1 MTSLSTQNPM
11 DAIRN
16 VVKAKKEGKQTN
28 TEPLPVT
35 VLSGFLGAG
44 KTTTLKHIL
53 ENRDG
58 LRVAVVV
65 NDMADVNVDANL
77 IADQG
82 TLVKA
87 EEKMVALSNG
97 CICCTLREDLFVELA
112 KLAARPEGLDHI
124 IIESSGISEPMPVAE
139 TFTFKDAMG
148 TSLSDVARLDTL
160 VTVVDG
166 ASFLDELY
174 AADSLRVRGW
184 EASADD
190 ERTVAQLFCD
200 QLEFANVIIM
210 NKMDLMDDEERARLR
225 AILTRFNP
233 SAKLIEATYGRIEPK
248 QILGTGLF
256 NFEKAE
262 QHPEWLKEARI
273 GEHVPESIEYGISS
287 FTFSSNRPF
296 NVIRLEELTTVMEKR
311 ITFKKKVKD
320 DDDGNN
326 NNNNND
332 ELKEEKVVSDE
343 TTPLASV
350 LGLKSSVTEDA
361 RKAAL
366 QVVRAKGLV
375 WLANRRSHWQQGIAS
390 LAGRDF
396 TIDFGTPWKAAVD
409 LAGHQEAPEEKKIG
423 QILEEDQLWGDRRT
437 ELVVIGQDMDHAAMM
452 EALQACVVT
461 DEEMAFY
468 TSTYRNDVPF
478 FTPSDKKMPGNQ
490 DDLEER
496 IRRYNIEILAP
507 KKKKTQVLNMTPK
520 STLVL
525 SAHSCIAE
533 LLGISKEVAFF
544 QIKQYL
550 RYAHLFPELASGLVK
565 KFQFP
570 LATADKQTSILADQ
584 TIGLALSNAIKALN
598 VGDKVE
604 LEWRQIR
611 VEMETAVD
619 EDRYSI
625 IEQCNK
631 LVELDENAEAA
642 LLKQYPQPQIM
653 IRKLQ
658 STTTSSS
665 SSNNN
670 NNNNNYNN
678 TKKKKNKK
686 NKKKGKKGK
695 RR

>member
-533 LLGISKEVAFF
+533 FLGISKEVASF

-611 VEMETAVD
+611 VEMETTVD

-665 SSNNN
+665 SNNN
-670 NNNNNYNN
+670 NNNNNNT

>member
-1 MTSLSTQNPM
+1 
-11 DAIRN
+11 
-16 VVKAKKEGKQTN
+16 
-28 TEPLPVT
+28 
-35 VLSGFLGAG
+35 
-44 KTTTLKHIL
+44 
-53 ENRDG
+53 
-58 LRVAVVV
+58 
-65 NDMADVNVDANL
+65 
-77 IADQG
+77 
-82 TLVKA
+82 
-87 EEKMVALSNG
+87 
-97 CICCTLREDLFVELA
+97 
-112 KLAARPEGLDHI
+112 
-124 IIESSGISEPMPVAE
+124 
-139 TFTFKDAMG
+139 
-148 TSLSDVARLDTL
+148 
-160 VTVVDG
+160 
-166 ASFLDELY
+166 
-174 AADSLRVRGW
+174 
-184 EASADD
+184 
-190 ERTVAQLFCD
+190 
-200 QLEFANVIIM
+200 
-210 NKMDLMDDEERARLR
+210 
-225 AILTRFNP
+225 
-233 SAKLIEATYGRIEPK
+233 
-248 QILGTGLF
+248 
-256 NFEKAE
+256 
-262 QHPEWLKEARI
+262 
-273 GEHVPESIEYGISS
+273 
-287 FTFSSNRPF
+287 
-296 NVIRLEELTTVMEKR
+296 
-311 ITFKKKVKD
+311 
-320 DDDGNN
+320 
-326 NNNNND
+326 
-332 ELKEEKVVSDE
+332 
-343 TTPLASV
+343 
-350 LGLKSSVTEDA
+350 
-361 RKAAL
+361 
-366 QVVRAKGLV
+366 
-375 WLANRRSHWQQGIAS
+375 
-390 LAGRDF
+390 
-396 TIDFGTPWKAAVD
+396 
-409 LAGHQEAPEEKKIG
+409 
-423 QILEEDQLWGDRRT
+423 
-437 ELVVIGQDMDHAAMM
+437 MDHAAMM

-533 LLGISKEVAFF
+533 FLGISKEVASF

-611 VEMETAVD
+611 VEMETTVD

-670 NNNNNYNN
+670 NNNNNNN

>member
-273 GEHVPESIEYGISS
+273 GEHVSESIEYGISS

-533 LLGISKEVAFF
+533 FLGISKEVASF

-611 VEMETAVD
+611 VEMETTVD

-670 NNNNNYNN
+670 NNNNNNN

>member
-533 LLGISKEVAFF
+533 FLGISKEVASF

-611 VEMETAVD
+611 VEMETTVD

-670 NNNNNYNN
+670 NNNNNNN

>member
-273 GEHVPESIEYGISS
+273 GEHVSESIEYGISS

-533 LLGISKEVAFF
+533 FLGISKEVASF

-665 SSNNN
+665 SNNN
-670 NNNNNYNN
+670 NNNNNN

>member
-273 GEHVPESIEYGISS
+273 GEHVSESIEYGISS

-533 LLGISKEVAFF
+533 FLGISKEVASF

-611 VEMETAVD
+611 VEMETTVD

-665 SSNNN
+665 SNNN
-670 NNNNNYNN
+670 NNNNNN

>member
-533 LLGISKEVAFF
+533 FLGISKEVASF

-611 VEMETAVD
+611 VEMETTVD

-670 NNNNNYNN
+670 NNNNNNNN